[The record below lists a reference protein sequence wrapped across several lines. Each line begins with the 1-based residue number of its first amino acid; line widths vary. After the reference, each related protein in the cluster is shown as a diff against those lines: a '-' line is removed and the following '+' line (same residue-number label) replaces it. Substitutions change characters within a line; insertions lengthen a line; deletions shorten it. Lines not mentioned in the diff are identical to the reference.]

1 MNIIIIIILLLVVVV
16 VKYISYNESF
26 NNSKKDKLK
35 LYSDTPNY
43 RIGDV
48 FKFIGKNGFKIDK
61 DEYNRLYPNSIATMY
76 INKCKIPYRFK
87 CLKEIIMNK
96 AKKTKNVLDRSKT
109 AVVHLRTGDCIE
121 CDNYNTVDDM
131 LNNNDG
137 GVCFKGIKTLNN
149 WSRYV
154 KPISYF
160 RGKIRTLKEFGI
172 TDIYIISGSHR
183 PKGYIWNSTMYDK
196 NSKRYKFSCEIRNFE
211 KYIKYI
217 KKISEL
223 FIENDFNVIV
233 RTGNNP
239 DDDLV
244 LATQAKI
251 FIPTGGGYSSLL
263 SKINSNIGNI
273 VLNTDINS

>member
-1 MNIIIIIILLLVVVV
+1 MNIILLIIIIICTTVV
-16 VKYISYNESF
+16 ISVNMKEKFS
-26 NNSKKDKLK
+26 KDKLK
-35 LYSDTPNY
+35 LFSNYPNY

-48 FKFIGKNGFKIDK
+48 FKFIGKKGFKINK

-76 INKCKIPYRFK
+76 INKCKVPYRFK
-87 CLKEIIMNK
+87 CLKEIIMDK

-109 AVVHLRTGDCIE
+109 AVIHLRTGDCIE

-131 LNNNDG
+131 LKNKDG

-160 RGKIRTLKEFGI
+160 RNKIRTLKEFGI
-172 TDIYIISGSHR
+172 RDIYIISGSHR
-183 PKGYIWNSTMYDK
+183 PKGYVWNSTMYDK
-196 NSKRYKFSCEIRNFE
+196 NSKRYEFSCEIRNF
-211 KYIKYI
+211 KKSIKYI

-239 DDDLV
+239 DDDLI
-244 LATQAKI
+244 LATQGKI
-251 FIPTGGGYSSLL
+251 FIPTGGGYSNLL
-263 SKINSNIGNI
+263 TKINSNIGNI
-273 VLNTDINS
+273 VLNSDLNG